1 MPCMKSY
8 VKKKDRG
15 VKKRGG
21 ERRKRRRRKMKKRKE
36 KEEIFCSE
44 VKPDHSHFLTL
55 NSVASPIHGGNIHVL
70 VTQKWQRLQIKFLS
84 SQVTI
89 KC

>member
-1 MPCMKSY
+1 
-8 VKKKDRG
+8 
-15 VKKRGG
+15 
-21 ERRKRRRRKMKKRKE
+21 MKKRKE

-55 NSVASPIHGGNIHVL
+55 NSVTSPIHGGNICVL

>member
-1 MPCMKSY
+1 MK
-8 VKKKDRG
+8 
-15 VKKRGG
+15 
-21 ERRKRRRRKMKKRKE
+21 ERKE

-44 VKPDHSHFLTL
+44 VKVRPDHSHFLTL
-55 NSVASPIHGGNIHVL
+55 NSVASPIHGGNICVL

>member
-1 MPCMKSY
+1 
-8 VKKKDRG
+8 
-15 VKKRGG
+15 
-21 ERRKRRRRKMKKRKE
+21 MKKRKG
-36 KEEIFCSE
+36 KEEICSE
-44 VKPDHSHFLTL
+44 VKPDHSHFLTV
-55 NSVASPIHGGNIHVL
+55 NSVTSPIHGGNICIL